1 MYFIEGEVM
10 LMLIECIYGCLSRVS
25 SLKLRYGRELVGPDG
40 GTSAMV
46 ENMEARY
53 ECLTTRKGRAF

>member
-1 MYFIEGEVM
+1 M

-25 SLKLRYGRELVGPDG
+25 SLKLRYGRELVGPEG

-53 ECLTTRKGRAF
+53 ECLTTRKGRAL